1 MFRQQ
6 PHIPVYELKAS
17 EDLNRHGMYV
27 LGAIK
32 KIVNKIDDTE
42 YLEKLFD
49 DLSDKHRRIGV
60 EASGMDVFGKVFC
73 KVMRPILLGML
84 RSHFH
89 LYETCVLEKKK
100 WKPEIK
106 DSWMTFFSSIVKVM
120 KKSETKAENQAQA
133 DSEEHNEHRNDLRHQ
148 VFRRNNYD
156 RHLIEVGCI
165 TFTQLFSQV
174 RILTS
179 DWSTLRNTVS

>member
-6 PHIPVYELKAS
+6 PHIPVYELKAT

-73 KVMRPILLGML
+73 KVMRPILLGKRMEQICK
-84 RSHFH
+84 SNKN
-89 LYETCVLEKKK
+89 CVSRREKEVEARNKRQLDDVLQLDCK
-100 WKPEIK
+100 G
-106 DSWMTFFSSIVKVM
+106 D
-120 KKSETKAENQAQA
+120 
-133 DSEEHNEHRNDLRHQ
+133 EEK
-148 VFRRNNYD
+148 
-156 RHLIEVGCI
+156 
-165 TFTQLFSQV
+165 
-174 RILTS
+174 
-179 DWSTLRNTVS
+179 

>member
-1 MFRQQ
+1 M
-6 PHIPVYELKAS
+6 PNIPVYELKAT

-73 KVMRPILLGML
+73 KVMRPILLGNSL
-84 RSHFH
+84 SQS
-89 LYETCVLEKKK
+89 YK
-100 WKPEIK
+100 
-106 DSWMTFFSSIVKVM
+106 
-120 KKSETKAENQAQA
+120 
-133 DSEEHNEHRNDLRHQ
+133 
-148 VFRRNNYD
+148 
-156 RHLIEVGCI
+156 EV
-165 TFTQLFSQV
+165 
-174 RILTS
+174 ILTKEQFVLKLLVKL
-179 DWSTLRNTVS
+179 TLMIKKIFRKEKVEA

>member
-1 MFRQQ
+1 MVPVSVFRQQ
-6 PHIPVYELKAS
+6 PHIPVYELKAT

-73 KVMRPILLGML
+73 KVMRPILLGL
-84 RSHFH
+84 KVAYYDLSLHCFLQRKRSG
-89 LYETCVLEKKK
+89 
-100 WKPEIK
+100 
-106 DSWMTFFSSIVKVM
+106 
-120 KKSETKAENQAQA
+120 NQ
-133 DSEEHNEHRNDLRHQ
+133 R
-148 VFRRNNYD
+148 
-156 RHLIEVGCI
+156 
-165 TFTQLFSQV
+165 
-174 RILTS
+174 
-179 DWSTLRNTVS
+179 

>member
-1 MFRQQ
+1 MILKLSFINKNIFTFLFEYLILNSLSVFRQH
-6 PHIPVYELKAS
+6 PHVPVYELKAN

-73 KVMRPILLGML
+73 KVMRPILLGIN
-84 RSHFH
+84 F
-89 LYETCVLEKKK
+89 C
-100 WKPEIK
+100 
-106 DSWMTFFSSIVKVM
+106 
-120 KKSETKAENQAQA
+120 
-133 DSEEHNEHRNDLRHQ
+133 
-148 VFRRNNYD
+148 
-156 RHLIEVGCI
+156 
-165 TFTQLFSQV
+165 LFLNPISR
-174 RILTS
+174 RILS
-179 DWSTLRNTVS
+179 

>member
-1 MFRQQ
+1 M
-6 PHIPVYELKAS
+6 YELKAT

-73 KVMRPILLGML
+73 KVMRPILLGKRMEQICK
-84 RSHFH
+84 SNKN
-89 LYETCVLEKKK
+89 CVSRREKEVEARNKRQL
-100 WKPEIK
+100 
-106 DSWMTFFSSIVKVM
+106 DDVLQLDC
-120 KKSETKAENQAQA
+120 KS
-133 DSEEHNEHRNDLRHQ
+133 DEEK
-148 VFRRNNYD
+148 
-156 RHLIEVGCI
+156 
-165 TFTQLFSQV
+165 
-174 RILTS
+174 
-179 DWSTLRNTVS
+179 

>member
-1 MFRQQ
+1 M
-6 PHIPVYELKAS
+6 YELKAT

-73 KVMRPILLGML
+73 KVMRPILLGL
-84 RSHFH
+84 RMKQMGKLKLNDIF
-89 LYETCVLEKKK
+89 CREKK
-100 WKPEIK
+100 
-106 DSWMTFFSSIVKVM
+106 V
-120 KKSETKAENQAQA
+120 ETRNKRQLDDVLQLDCES
-133 DSEEHNEHRNDLRHQ
+133 DEEK
-148 VFRRNNYD
+148 
-156 RHLIEVGCI
+156 
-165 TFTQLFSQV
+165 
-174 RILTS
+174 
-179 DWSTLRNTVS
+179 

>member
-1 MFRQQ
+1 MSIEAACLESLGRKINADRSLVFRQQ
-6 PHIPVYELKAS
+6 PHIPVYELKAN

-73 KVMRPILLGML
+73 KVMRPILLGKIYL
-84 RSHFH
+84 PF
-89 LYETCVLEKKK
+89 
-100 WKPEIK
+100 
-106 DSWMTFFSSIVKVM
+106 
-120 KKSETKAENQAQA
+120 
-133 DSEEHNEHRNDLRHQ
+133 
-148 VFRRNNYD
+148 
-156 RHLIEVGCI
+156 
-165 TFTQLFSQV
+165 
-174 RILTS
+174 
-179 DWSTLRNTVS
+179 

>member
-6 PHIPVYELKAS
+6 AHIPVYELKAT
-17 EDLNRHGMYV
+17 EDLNRHGLYV

-73 KVMRPILLGML
+73 KVMRPILLGMKE
-84 RSHFH
+84 
-89 LYETCVLEKKK
+89 Y
-100 WKPEIK
+100 I
-106 DSWMTFFSSIVKVM
+106 
-120 KKSETKAENQAQA
+120 
-133 DSEEHNEHRNDLRHQ
+133 
-148 VFRRNNYD
+148 
-156 RHLIEVGCI
+156 
-165 TFTQLFSQV
+165 
-174 RILTS
+174 
-179 DWSTLRNTVS
+179 

>member
-1 MFRQQ
+1 MSAPIQSPPFKTWFILQGLWGKGRLGLVFELDNQITRFISVFRQQ
-6 PHIPVYELKAS
+6 PHIPVYELKAT

-73 KVMRPILLGML
+73 KVMRPILLGL
-84 RSHFH
+84 KTKRKRDDLIKFCFVQRKRS
-89 LYETCVLEKKK
+89 
-100 WKPEIK
+100 
-106 DSWMTFFSSIVKVM
+106 
-120 KKSETKAENQAQA
+120 
-133 DSEEHNEHRNDLRHQ
+133 
-148 VFRRNNYD
+148 
-156 RHLIEVGCI
+156 G
-165 TFTQLFSQV
+165 SQK
-174 RILTS
+174 
-179 DWSTLRNTVS
+179 

>member
-6 PHIPVYELKAS
+6 PHIPVYELKAT

-73 KVMRPILLGML
+73 KVMRPILLGL
-84 RSHFH
+84 RMKQMRI
-89 LYETCVLEKKK
+89 Y
-100 WKPEIK
+100 IK
-106 DSWMTFFSSIVKVM
+106 
-120 KKSETKAENQAQA
+120 
-133 DSEEHNEHRNDLRHQ
+133 
-148 VFRRNNYD
+148 
-156 RHLIEVGCI
+156 
-165 TFTQLFSQV
+165 
-174 RILTS
+174 
-179 DWSTLRNTVS
+179 